1 MKAVIGIL
9 KVIGYFVLFFML
21 AIFESIKYLFHG
33 KKIIGKV
40 VIIACYLGLAASAK
54 LNTNI
59 FLAVIGIIAILDM
72 IFSIS
77 SVSSSDDKKSRTQN
91 NGNNS
96 DYSNTKTNTRFSLFD
111 GMTLE
116 DAKREYRRLMKIYH
130 PDNQNGD
137 LSMSQRINNEYREYC
152 ATYAK

>member
-9 KVIGYFVLFFML
+9 KVIGYFVLFLTL
-21 AIFESIKYLFHG
+21 AIFESIKYLFCG
-33 KKIIGKV
+33 QKIIGKV
-40 VIIACYLGLAASAK
+40 AIIACYLGLAASA
-54 LNTNI
+54 LFNTNI
-59 FLAVIGIIAILDM
+59 FLAIIGIIAILDM
-72 IFSIS
+72 IFSIHCA
-77 SVSSSDDKKSRTQN
+77 SSSENKKSRTQN
-91 NGNNS
+91 NGDNNA
-96 DYSNTKTNTRFSLFD
+96 YSNANTRYTLFE